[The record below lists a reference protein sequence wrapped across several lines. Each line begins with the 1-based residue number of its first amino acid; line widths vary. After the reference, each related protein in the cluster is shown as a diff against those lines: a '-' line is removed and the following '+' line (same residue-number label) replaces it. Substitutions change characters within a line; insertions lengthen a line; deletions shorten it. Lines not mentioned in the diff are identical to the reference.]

1 MKTMQLFQ
9 IGAVLVAAITP
20 AQVSARSKSTNQHG
34 PPGWVHPPI
43 HVRQRPFQ
51 PAATPAPT
59 GLTPAQVRQA
69 YGFDQ
74 LPPSTDG
81 TGQTIAIVDAFG
93 DLEVTTTTSG
103 NGNHKTTTTTI
114 TDETGADW
122 TTFCNQFGLPT
133 TGMTVVYPQGTNTVN
148 PGSWAGETALDIE
161 WAHAIAPGANILL
174 VIAYDNSYQS
184 MLSAVDYAVSNGANV
199 VSMSWGGGDFTSDL
213 ARDAHFQHPRV
224 TFVACSGDGGEGA
237 WYPAVSPYVLGV
249 GGTQLSANP
258 DGTWSEAAWT
268 NSGGG
273 ISLYEP
279 MPTYQN
285 GWQQFETGNMR
296 SAPDV
301 CYQAGLVPGVS
312 VYATTYGG
320 WIQAGGTSVG
330 APQWAALIALANSAS
345 TTGTVLGNNNSL
357 IYSIAA
363 AGTSAPFVNPNYLFD
378 ITTGNNGSDPDDYA
392 IPGYDFVTGLGSPIA
407 ANLVPALAALLD
419 TPDFSL
425 SVSPTSTTVPT
436 TGGTATYT
444 VAINRFGGY
453 SDGVN
458 LSVASSPPLPDGAT
472 ASFDPNP
479 AAGPSTLTLSVPA
492 NTTAGTYPLTITG
505 TGTGTL
511 SGTTRTAGAA
521 LSVLAAPA
529 SVYVTSPSGTNGY
542 AVSGG
547 SSGTKNLTVT
557 VALVDDFGQPVAG
570 ASVSVNILASAP
582 TGGTVWLSSGTTGAD
597 GTVAFTIRNAP
608 AATYST
614 TVTAISGTS
623 LSWDGTTPANS
634 FTKNQ

>member
-1 MKTMQLFQ
+1 MKTTISFQ
-9 IGAVLVAAITP
+9 AGAALTALAILTQAAA
-20 AQVSARSKSTNQHG
+20 AQNLPLRASHA
-34 PPGWVHPPI
+34 PGHVHPPLHI
-43 HVRQRPFQ
+43 RQEPFQ
-51 PAATPAPT
+51 PAATTTPT
-59 GLTPAQVRQA
+59 GLAPAQIRQA

-74 LPPSTDG
+74 LSADG
-81 TGQTIAIVDAFG
+81 TGQTIAIIDAFG

-114 TDETGADW
+114 TDETGTDW

-133 TGMTVVYPQGTNTVN
+133 TGLKVVYPQGTNTVN
-148 PGSWAGETALDIE
+148 PGSWATETALDIE

-174 VIAYDNSYQS
+174 VIPYDNSYQR

-199 VSMSWGGGDFTSDL
+199 VSMSWGGGDSTSDL
-213 ARDAHFQHPRV
+213 ARDAHFQHPSV
-224 TFVACSGDGGEGA
+224 TFVACGGDGGEGA

-279 MPTYQN
+279 MPTYQD
-285 GWQQFETGNMR
+285 GWQQFQTGNMR

-301 CYQAGLVPGVS
+301 CYQAGLAPGVS

-345 TTGTVLGNNNSL
+345 ATGTVMGNNNSL

-363 AGTSAPFVNPNYLFD
+363 GGTSAPFINPNYLFD
-378 ITTGNNGSDPDDYA
+378 IATGNNGSDPDDYA
-392 IPGYDFVTGLGSPIA
+392 IPGYDFVTGLGSPMA
-407 ANLVPALAALLD
+407 ANLVPALAAVLD
-419 TPDFSL
+419 TADFSL
-425 SVSPTSTTVPT
+425 TVSPASATVPT
-436 TGGTATYT
+436 TGGTVTYT
-444 VAINRFGGY
+444 VVISRLGGY

-458 LSVASSPPLPDGAT
+458 LSVSSSPALPDGAT
-472 ASFDPNP
+472 ASFSPNP
-479 AAGPSTLTLSVPA
+479 AADSSTLTLSVPA
-492 NTTAGTYPLTITG
+492 NTTAGTYSLTITG

-521 LSVLAAPA
+521 LRVLAAPV
-529 SVYVTSPSGTNGY
+529 SVYVALPAGTNGY
-542 AVSGG
+542 ALSGG
-547 SSGTKNLTVT
+547 SSGTKDLTVT
-557 VALVDDFGQPVAG
+557 VALVDDFAQPVAG
-570 ASVSVNILASAP
+570 ASVSAQTIVPSQTLTIDY
-582 TGGTVWLSSGTTGAD
+582 GTGTTASD
-597 GTVAFTIRNAP
+597 GTVSFTIRNAP
-608 AATYST
+608 VGTYTT
-614 TVTAISGTS
+614 TVTSITGTS

-634 FTKNQ
+634 YDKTQ